1 MDISGDKQMM
11 DFLRSS
17 VSPENSSSQLE
28 FSILSEEKGLNATA
42 AARKRFLAFTTAKR
56 TPTLKKVEEAI
67 LAIGSSKNGASFVA
81 ITEWI
86 LCNYEIIDYFQL
98 KIQIKRA
105 ILKGLEQGILLR
117 NKSSKNAPGIRG
129 RFILPQKQT
138 KLRKNASKAKPKKT
152 HRKRSQR
159 KLLTSR
165 IKK

>member
-86 LCNYEIIDYFQL
+86 LSEDTNQKSHFERS
-98 KIQIKRA
+98 RA
-105 ILKGLEQGILLR
+105 R
-117 NKSSKNAPGIRG
+117 NS
-129 RFILPQKQT
+129 
-138 KLRKNASKAKPKKT
+138 AKK
-152 HRKRSQR
+152 
-159 KLLTSR
+159 
-165 IKK
+165 

>member
-67 LAIGSSKNGASFVA
+67 LAIG
-81 ITEWI
+81 
-86 LCNYEIIDYFQL
+86 NYEIIDYFQL